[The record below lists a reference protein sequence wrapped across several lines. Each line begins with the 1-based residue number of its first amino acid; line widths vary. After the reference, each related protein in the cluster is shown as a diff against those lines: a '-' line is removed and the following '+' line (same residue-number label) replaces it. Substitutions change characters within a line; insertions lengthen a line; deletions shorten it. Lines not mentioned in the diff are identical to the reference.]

1 MKQLKLSFFR
11 KVLVCAVLIL
21 AYMLPSCQK
30 SPAEPAVIRV
40 SGVSLSTD
48 ALTLEGGKS
57 GLEGHSVSI
66 QC

>member
-48 ALTLEGGKS
+48 ALTL
-57 GLEGHSVSI
+57 I
-66 QC
+66 D